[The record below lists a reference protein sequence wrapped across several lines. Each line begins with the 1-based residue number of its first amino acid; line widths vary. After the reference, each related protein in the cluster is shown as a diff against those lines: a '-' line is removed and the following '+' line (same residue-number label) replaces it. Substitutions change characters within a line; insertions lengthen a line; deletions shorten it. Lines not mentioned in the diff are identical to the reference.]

1 MDKKMTDDYNLPE
14 IAKSLASRLQKQRDK
29 WITAFYQALHDFQP
43 ICEQYKL
50 SMEAALPIVSA
61 FQIVHVM
68 SFIHT
73 NEYIREQQIGDFITP
88 LTESLYGHPTDDWM
102 KYVKQYQTNKQ
113 KDLSEQVCRL
123 SEDVAMAIMESHAGM
138 LYGPGF
144 AVMAMEFLYRNWG
157 IVADHFGDTV
167 KVEECAKAVKSIHT
181 GSNK

>member
-1 MDKKMTDDYNLPE
+1 MTDNHNLPE
-14 IAKSLASRLQKQRDK
+14 IAKSLASRLQKQRNK
-29 WITAFYQALHDFQP
+29 WITAFYQALYNFQSVSK
-43 ICEQYKL
+43 QYKL

-61 FQIVHVM
+61 FQLVHVM

-73 NEYIREQQIGDFITP
+73 NEYIREQQLGDFIAS

-102 KYVKQYQTNKQ
+102 KYVKQYQANKQ
-113 KDLSEQVCRL
+113 KDIPEQVCRL
-123 SEDVAMAIMESHAGM
+123 SEDVAMAIMGGHAGM

-167 KVEECAKAVKSIHT
+167 KAEECAKAVNSIHT
-181 GSNK
+181 KKYT